1 MNVAMKV
8 AAPAGRRRPETHP
21 LHPALHPP
29 LLPDPIAINTPR

>member
-21 LHPALHPP
+21 LHPAL
-29 LLPDPIAINTPR
+29 LPDPIAINTPR